1 MRLRPYFGVA
11 KIGVSIDKHSFTV
24 LENKLSMFLPLSF
37 VSILRNISTLLSR
50 RRLEEDVLAV
60 FEGRRLKLPRR
71 RMMRAER
78 TKKNSCTKRNLQ
90 SCSPNMMVII
100 MVAD

>member
-1 MRLRPYFGVA
+1 MRLRPYYDVVKTGV
-11 KIGVSIDKHSFTV
+11 GIDQHSLTA

-60 FEGRRLKLPRR
+60 FEGRRLKLLRR

-78 TKKNSCTKRNLQ
+78 TKKNSCTKPNL
-90 SCSPNMMVII
+90 
-100 MVAD
+100 